1 MRAISLGAALILGA
15 MIPLAGCASSSDS
28 PVGTWGDPDVAYLEL
43 GPDGAL
49 SGSDGCNRLSGSWEA
64 DGAAVTFVGVAVTM
78 RACVDV
84 DDWLGRL
91 DTAEVD
97 RDSMTV
103 FNRAGEQ
110 IGILD
115 RN

>member
-1 MRAISLGAALILGA
+1 MRATAAGAALILGA
-15 MIPLAGCASSSDS
+15 MIPLSGCASSDSS
-28 PVGTWGDPDVAYLEL
+28 PVGTWGDPEVAYLEL

-64 DGAAVTFVGVAVTM
+64 DGDAVTFVGVAVTL

-84 DDWLGRL
+84 DDWLSRL

-103 FNRAGEQ
+103 FNPDGEQ